1 MSIALISFLI
11 MALNLYY
18 VSYIYCAS
26 VHRKQEA
33 LIHF

>member
-1 MSIALISFLI
+1 MIVILD
-11 MALNLYY
+11 Y

-26 VHRKQEA
+26 AHRKQEA